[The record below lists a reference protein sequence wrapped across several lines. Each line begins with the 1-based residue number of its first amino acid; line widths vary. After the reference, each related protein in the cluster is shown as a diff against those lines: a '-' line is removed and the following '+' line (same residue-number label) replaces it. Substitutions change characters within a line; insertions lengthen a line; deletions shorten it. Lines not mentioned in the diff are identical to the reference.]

1 MQTPQK
7 SSKKVFLET
16 FGCQM
21 NVNDSERLLGFLSD
35 LSYSRTAEAQ
45 EADLIIINT
54 CSVRDRAEQKVYSTL
69 GRFKEL
75 KRANPGL
82 LIGVSGCVAQQK
94 GALLTKRA
102 PYIDMVIGTSNI
114 HRIKSLLKEAAGKKG
129 GVVATSLTD
138 GIEKDEFS
146 RRVQKDPYRAF
157 VSIMRG
163 CDNYCSYC
171 IVPYTRG
178 PEVSRSADDILEEIR
193 VLGAGQTKE
202 VTLLGQN
209 VNSYRGDKGLNFTGL
224 LKKVSQIE
232 NIERVRFVTSHPKDI
247 SEELIYLF
255 GEEPKL
261 CRHLHLPVQ
270 SGSDRILRRMKRG
283 YTVEGYLEKIELFKK
298 LYKDIAITTDIIV
311 GFPGEDEKDFEETML
326 LVKRARFDNIFSFIY
341 SPRPGTLAAG
351 FNGAVAREKKLERLR
366 ALQETQRAITLEGGR
381 SFVGKTIDVLVDGIS
396 KRDNHEVA
404 GRTQTN
410 RVVNFRA
417 PHELR
422 GSIVDVTVTE
432 AYQNSLRGVYSERR
446 L

>member
-1 MQTPQK
+1 
-7 SSKKVFLET
+7 
-16 FGCQM
+16 M

>member
-1 MQTPQK
+1 
-7 SSKKVFLET
+7 
-16 FGCQM
+16 M

-114 HRIKSLLKEAAGKKG
+114 HRIKSLLNEAAGKKG